1 MLPPKGTPAYTGA
14 RFDVNGNCL
23 SHSDVRMCRLTNDGQ
38 YKIVRK
44 TCHKCGSAAFM
55 TSSRKI
61 KTSVHGYKKKGL
73 RHREIPSE
81 LLTAGDGG
89 SRPSTP
95 STPKN
100 FRRARTLSPRRS
112 RTQKSPTKKPLSTSH
127 VLPKLSNNEMKA
139 LMHIKPPFM
148 KSPSNVSCSHSNS
161 NSTRKSGGSS
171 SKKQEKININGI
183 GHCNIHPN
191 VELAITR
198 TKKSDGTW
206 DVEKDACPSCR
217 KASADFNCSALV
229 VYDPKMNAKRAAEE
243 KVKNSYHALPNSTAR
258 MARRR
263 SSDKKKDKTKGH
275 TMKRM
280 RALDFLWV

>member
-1 MLPPKGTPAYTGA
+1 
-14 RFDVNGNCL
+14 
-23 SHSDVRMCRLTNDGQ
+23 
-38 YKIVRK
+38 
-44 TCHKCGSAAFM
+44 M

-243 KVKNSYHALPNSTAR
+243 KAKNSYHALPNSTAR

>member
-148 KSPSNVSCSHSNS
+148 K
-161 NSTRKSGGSS
+161 
-171 SKKQEKININGI
+171 
-183 GHCNIHPN
+183 
-191 VELAITR
+191 
-198 TKKSDGTW
+198 
-206 DVEKDACPSCR
+206 
-217 KASADFNCSALV
+217 
-229 VYDPKMNAKRAAEE
+229 
-243 KVKNSYHALPNSTAR
+243 
-258 MARRR
+258 
-263 SSDKKKDKTKGH
+263 
-275 TMKRM
+275 
-280 RALDFLWV
+280 